1 MEKVND
7 KTLTGGAVDT
17 LYALFWF
24 GPREVG
30 EIPAKSG
37 EAELAELGYCK
48 RIDVPSAPK
57 GKDTHLCVLTTEGY
71 AFAKQH
77 YAPD

>member
-1 MEKVND
+1 MEKLNG
-7 KTLTGGAVDT
+7 KELSGGAIDT
-17 LYALFWF
+17 LYVLFWF
-24 GPREVG
+24 GPREAG

-48 RIDVPSAPK
+48 RVDFTSPPK
-57 GKDTHLCVLTTEGY
+57 GKDTHLCVLTPEGY
-71 AFAKQH
+71 AFAKQC